1 LGFAGQTQT
10 EKFGDEMSFLFWAFA
25 AAMLVIAVAFIVVP
39 LRTGKSLFD
48 TPIALVV
55 TLLPFSAVCLYAFL
69 GSNGVPAVAHTS
81 AATGQ
86 SASTDASD
94 EGSLGSVASMLDG
107 LAARL
112 EKEPDDADGW
122 ILLARSYQHIGQRDD
137 AIAAYEKAQALG
149 KSDANLDALLF
160 GNLEGSQQSMS
171 EPRGP
176 AIRGRVAL
184 SPDAAAKVLPTD
196 TLFIFA
202 KESRDDRMP
211 VVALRKSAS
220 ELPLEFAL
228 TDEQVMVPGT
238 QISDYEQLVVTAKIS
253 RSGNASDDSLG
264 LEVWSDTISPTS
276 DDRID
281 LLVSTNPGSSND

>member
-1 LGFAGQTQT
+1 
-10 EKFGDEMSFLFWAFA
+10 MSLLFWAFA

-81 AATGQ
+81 AVTGQ
-86 SASTDASD
+86 SASTNASD
-94 EGSLGSVASMLDG
+94 EGSLGSVASMLEG

-160 GNLEGSQQSMS
+160 GNHDGSQRMT
-171 EPRGP
+171 ETHEP

-184 SPDAAAKVLPTD
+184 SPDAASKVLPTD

-202 KESRDDRMP
+202 KESRDARMP
-211 VVALRKSAS
+211 VVALRKSAAD
-220 ELPLEFAL
+220 LPLDFAL
-228 TDEQVMVPGT
+228 TNQQVMVPGT
-238 QISDYEQLVVTAKIS
+238 QLSDYEQLVVTAKIS
-253 RSGNASDDSLG
+253 RNGNAADNSLG
-264 LEVWSDTISPTS
+264 LEAFSDGVSS
-276 DDRID
+276 AGDGRID
-281 LLVSTNPGSSND
+281 LLIRSSGGSGDD

>member
-1 LGFAGQTQT
+1 
-10 EKFGDEMSFLFWAFA
+10 MSFLFWAFA

-81 AATGQ
+81 AVTGQ

-160 GNLEGSQQSMS
+160 GNHDGSQQGMS

-184 SPDAAAKVLPTD
+184 SPDAASKVLPTD